1 MSRRASWG
9 FGGGDQ
15 WRSPLPIPG
24 RSWPAH
30 FPLIFRSFRI
40 YPIAPGARALG
51 SGRGEPRWHC
61 TVFYATATATL
72 TKILRH
78 RLRFRG
84 DRRNPLNRLG
94 IAWKIGLGYG
104 TALAIAVAGP
114 LLGMAV
120 GDRYQRAAERNL
132 QRIDHQQELLS
143 RLETTSLK
151 LQSHPSQLMEALG
164 DPIWF
169 RYHIGDFRIQRMRLD
184 ELLDELTLGVE
195 QLAQGAA
202 ASATVDPTADPI
214 AGSTV
219 GLEDVSPTAIA
230 SRVLAMQRRYRIV
243 MERFQQEMDRLRQGI
258 EAQGDADQK
267 RQRMFQWISSET
279 AAELRLEWSNLSE
292 DLTLLLQ
299 RVERQQG
306 MAYGQLE
313 RSQGVRAALTL
324 GALVAALAVAILW
337 AIAVSRTIAAPIE
350 RVAIAAAQ
358 VTEASDFSLRVP
370 VVGQDE
376 VAQVSR
382 ALNQLIQWMGDYSQ
396 QLRDSN
402 TLLEGRVEERTA
414 ELKAALRDLQQTQS
428 QLLQSEK
435 LSSLG
440 VMVAGIAHEINN
452 PVTFIEGNLDHVTQ
466 HAQDLLAVI
475 DQQQAWWAQLPDSL
489 RPDPPPWQ
497 AAAAEVPYIRE
508 DFPQL
513 VRSMR
518 AGSQR
523 ITAIVTSLR
532 NFSRLDEAA
541 LKTVDLHEGLNSTLL
556 LLNHRIQGRVALGL
570 RLGELPRLTCYPAK
584 LNQVFLN
591 LLTNALDALDEGAI
605 AAPALEVS
613 TQDLGHGQVCVR
625 ISDNGP
631 GISEENQ
638 RRLFD
643 PFFTTKPV
651 GKGTGLGLSLV
662 YRIVQEHGG
671 TIQVRSRPGAGAVF
685 SVYLPVTV
693 PELGARASLGSAG
706 S

>member
-1 MSRRASWG
+1 M
-9 FGGGDQ
+9 
-15 WRSPLPIPG
+15 
-24 RSWPAH
+24 
-30 FPLIFRSFRI
+30 
-40 YPIAPGARALG
+40 
-51 SGRGEPRWHC
+51 
-61 TVFYATATATL
+61 
-72 TKILRH
+72 
-78 RLRFRG
+78 
-84 DRRNPLNRLG
+84 G

-132 QRIDHQQELLS
+132 LRIDRQQELLS

-151 LQSHPSQLMEALG
+151 LQSHPSQLLEALG

-169 RYHIGDFRIQRMRLD
+169 RYQIGDFRTQRMRLYGV
-184 ELLDELTLGVE
+184 LDELTLGVE
-195 QLAQGAA
+195 ALAQAEVSSTVRPEAMGAA
-202 ASATVDPTADPI
+202 P
-214 AGSTV
+214 
-219 GLEDVSPTAIA
+219 AIA
-230 SRVLAMQRRYRIV
+230 TTILTMERRYREV
-243 MERFQQEMDRLRQGI
+243 MERFNQEMDLLQRGI
-258 EAQGDADQK
+258 GSQAALDQK
-267 RQRMFQWISSET
+267 RQRTFQWITGET
-279 AAELRLEWSNLSE
+279 AADLRLKWSNLSE
-292 DLTLLLQ
+292 DLILLLQ
-299 RVERQQG
+299 QVEREQEV
-306 MAYGQLE
+306 AYGQLE
-313 RSQGVRAALTL
+313 RSQRVRTALTL
-324 GALVAALAVAILW
+324 GALVTALAVAILW
-337 AIAVSRTIAAPIE
+337 AIAVSRAIAAPIE

-376 VAQVSR
+376 VAQVGR

-452 PVTFIEGNLDHVTQ
+452 PVTFIEGNLEHVTQ
-466 HAQDLLAVI
+466 YGQELLAVI
-475 DQQQAWWAQLPDSL
+475 DLQQAWWEQLPEHL
-489 RPDPPPWQ
+489 RPGAPPWQ
-497 AAAAEVPYIRE
+497 AAAVDLPYIRE
-508 DFPQL
+508 DLPRL
-513 VRSMR
+513 VRSMQV
-518 AGSQR
+518 GSQR
-523 ITAIVTSLR
+523 IAAIVASLR
-532 NFSRLDEAA
+532 NFSRLDEAD
-541 LKTVDLHEGLNSTLL
+541 LKTVDLHEGINSTLL
-556 LLNHRIQGRVALGL
+556 LLNHRIQGAIALTL
-570 RLGELPRLTCYPAK
+570 RFGELPKLTCYPAK

-591 LLTNALDALDEGAI
+591 LLTNALDALEEGAI
-605 AAPALEVS
+605 AAPALEIS
-613 TQDLGHGQVCVR
+613 THDLGNGQVCVR
-625 ISDNGP
+625 VCDNGP

-671 TIQVRSRPGAGAVF
+671 SVQVRSRPGAGATF

-693 PELGARASLGSAG
+693 PELGLRAGLGPGG